1 MQSRTKVMH
10 KTLKPQWNE
19 ELHVLV
25 QEPTTQLLRVEM
37 FDHDLF
43 NPKASPKIPLETTG
57 HCRSFSLVLR
67 VGLRAELGPQ
77 LGTKLRCERAPNS
90 RTPTSRIERPCV
102 IRVTMPSMPHGPCR

>member
-43 NPKASPKIPLETTG
+43 NPKASPKNLWTPLAIVAA
-57 HCRSFSLVLR
+57 SAWS
-67 VGLRAELGPQ
+67 
-77 LGTKLRCERAPNS
+77 
-90 RTPTSRIERPCV
+90 
-102 IRVTMPSMPHGPCR
+102 